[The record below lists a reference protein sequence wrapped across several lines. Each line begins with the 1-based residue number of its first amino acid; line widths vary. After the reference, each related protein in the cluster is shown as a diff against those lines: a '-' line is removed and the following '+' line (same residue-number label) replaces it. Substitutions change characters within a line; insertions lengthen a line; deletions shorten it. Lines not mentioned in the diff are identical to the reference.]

1 MGALVILIGT
11 LKWLP
16 ISLTAQCDPMRPPQ
30 HQVVDY
36 DAVRADIRQL
46 LTTSQPFWPAD
57 VGPDGPNYGPF
68 FIRLAW
74 HCTGSYRNSDGR
86 GGCDGVC
93 VCVYLFVCACAY
105 VCVRELTNVPSS
117 LVEQMKEVMHAT
129 EGVGIAAPQVGI
141 SKSLFVCEG
150 K

>member
-1 MGALVILIGT
+1 M
-11 LKWLP
+11 
-16 ISLTAQCDPMRPPQ
+16 CD
-30 HQVVDY
+30 
-36 DAVRADIRQL
+36 
-46 LTTSQPFWPAD
+46 
-57 VGPDGPNYGPF
+57 
-68 FIRLAW
+68 
-74 HCTGSYRNSDGR
+74 
-86 GGCDGVC
+86 VC
-93 VCVYLFVCACAY
+93 VMYVLCMRCVYSLSYLHVFEVFMFLLFFLCMCVCMYVYLFVCACAY